1 MKRLITL
8 LGISALAATTALAQ
22 SATTTKQTTTTVQPD
37 GTVKTVQYTGEV
49 VRYEPGKTIVL
60 RQGTSPAVTYTL
72 GPSLTVPA
80 EVQVGRRVIVYT
92 APDPSGTTVVTR
104 VITVS
109 PPATTGA
116 ASQTSSTTTRET
128 TTQPSGDTTT
138 TTTTKTTT
146 VTGEVVRIEPGR
158 SIVLRQPDS
167 RVITYTLA
175 PALTI
180 PAEIQTGRKV
190 IISTEPN
197 DAGTVLVTRVTTV
210 APEGTSVT
218 RETVSSPEGSQTVT
232 TTRATTV
239 AGEVVQYEPGQTI
252 VIRQPDSQ
260 VVTYTISPSLEAPA
274 EVVVGRRVV
283 ITTQP
288 STSGPVVVTRITTEE
303 MPGAAAME
311 TVTEKTVESATGET
325 QTTIYGTV
333 SEFAPGKTITIVH
346 PNKTTVT
353 YVVDTQSE
361 LPADLAVG
369 KSVTIRTTTVA
380 GSERPVVRKV
390 TYRTTTQTTKQKTVN

>member
-8 LGISALAATTALAQ
+8 LGVSALAAATAMAQ
-22 SATTTKQTTTTVQPD
+22 SATTTNQTTTTVQSD

-72 GPSLTVPA
+72 APALTVPA
-80 EVQVGRRVIVYT
+80 EVQVGRRVTVYT
-92 APDPSGTTVVTR
+92 APDTSGTTIVTR
-104 VITVS
+104 VITANA
-109 PPATTGA
+109 PAA
-116 ASQTSSTTTRET
+116 AGGTPQTSVTTTKET
-128 TTQPSGDTTT
+128 TTQPSGDS

-158 SIVLRQPDS
+158 SILLKGPDS
-167 RVITYTLA
+167 KVITYILA
-175 PALTI
+175 PDLSI
-180 PAEIQTGRKV
+180 PAEIQTGRRV

-197 DAGTVLVTRVTTV
+197 DAGAVLVTQVTTV

-218 RETVSSPEGSQTVT
+218 RETVSSPDGSQTMT
-232 TTRATTV
+232 TTRSSTTV
-239 AGEVVQYEPGQTI
+239 TGEVVRYEAGQTI

-260 VVTYTISPSLEAPA
+260 VVTYTLSPSLQAPA
-274 EVVVGRRVV
+274 EVTIGRRVV

-288 STSGPVVVTRITTEE
+288 STSGPVVVTRITTEQA
-303 MPGAAAME
+303 PGAAALE
-311 TVTEKTVESATGET
+311 TVTEKTVESGAGDA
-325 QTTIYGTV
+325 QTTIYGTI
-333 SEFAPGKTITIVH
+333 SAYAPGKTITIVH

-369 KSVTIRTTTVA
+369 KSVTVRTTTVA
-380 GSERPVVRKV
+380 GSPVVRKV
-390 TYRTTTQTTKQKTVN
+390 TYRTTTQTTKQKTVS